1 MHPTGLEKVKG
12 PTMASTFLGV
22 VLDTSRMEARLPEQ
36 KLTQLK
42 YTVAEW
48 MGKKRV
54 TKQELMSLVGQL

>member
-1 MHPTGLEKVKG
+1 
-12 PTMASTFLGV
+12 MASTFLGV

-36 KLTQLK
+36 KLTQLQ